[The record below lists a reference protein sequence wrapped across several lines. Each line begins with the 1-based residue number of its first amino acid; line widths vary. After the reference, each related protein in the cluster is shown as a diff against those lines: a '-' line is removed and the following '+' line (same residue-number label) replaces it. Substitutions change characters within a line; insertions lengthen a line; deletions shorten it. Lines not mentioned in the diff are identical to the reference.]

1 LDGFPRTIIQ
11 AAGLDSILAQE
22 KQPLNL
28 ALMLDVPDDIIV
40 DRISSALLFFS
51 CDFSGLQYLKDVV
64 GRSLDSCPFG
74 AGVSHFV

>member
-40 DRISSALLFFS
+40 DRISSALLFF
-51 CDFSGLQYLKDVV
+51 FL
-64 GRSLDSCPFG
+64 
-74 AGVSHFV
+74 